1 MTKACTYL
9 RLSREDG
16 DSMESNSISN
26 QRQIIQTYAK
36 VNDITI
42 AYEYVDDG
50 YSGSNFER
58 PEFKKMIQDLEE
70 GKFSTIIVKDLF
82 VLVVT
87 TLNLENIFK
96 NIPWKRCSFHFVTDG
111 YDSENA
117 DMSDT
122 HLILPIKNFIND
134 SYCRDISMKVK
145 SAKDVKRKNGEF
157 IGLSPFWLQ
166 ESLENKHQLVADE
179 EVSHIIKQI
188 FQMKLEGFI

>member
-1 MTKACTYL
+1 MTTACMYL

-70 GKFSTIIVKDLF
+70 GIT
-82 VLVVT
+82 
-87 TLNLENIFK
+87 
-96 NIPWKRCSFHFVTDG
+96 
-111 YDSENA
+111 
-117 DMSDT
+117 
-122 HLILPIKNFIND
+122 
-134 SYCRDISMKVK
+134 
-145 SAKDVKRKNGEF
+145 SAKV
-157 IGLSPFWLQ
+157 
-166 ESLENKHQLVADE
+166 V
-179 EVSHIIKQI
+179 
-188 FQMKLEGFI
+188 